1 MHSILDESAALQKEL
16 SMHVAIITPGAA
28 GMFCGSCMQDNTWAR
43 GLMTTGTQVTL
54 IPTYTPI
61 RVDEPNQS
69 QSRVFFGGIN
79 VYLNAKS
86 QLWAQLPQWSK
97 SWLDTPWMIRQLTQ
111 FGVSNDAAEL
121 GDLTLTMLAGG
132 DGPIRAAGEE
142 LARYIGREL
151 KPDIVVFSNALLSG
165 CLPQIQAEFS
175 GPVACVLQGD
185 DVFLDALPD
194 SHRSRAIAAVSER
207 ARGFDG
213 FLTHSRF
220 YRDRMARMLS
230 LPVDRFQTIPLSI
243 DLKPHT
249 GTPGE
254 RAGQPFTIGYF
265 ARLAPEKGLHHLL
278 EAFEIL
284 HARHPEARL
293 CIGGYEPTQHHR
305 YIAEQRQRGAAIG
318 PAVEFS
324 GSPDSIEDKVAF
336 YRSIDILSVP
346 TDFEEPKG
354 IPVLEAWANGVPVVQ
369 PAVGAFPELIGTDGA
384 GGLLVP
390 HRDPMALADAWASLL
405 RDRSQLLTL
414 ARAGYE
420 KVCEQH
426 SHAAVARVTLRAL
439 NTIR

>member
-1 MHSILDESAALQKEL
+1 
-16 SMHVAIITPGAA
+16 
-28 GMFCGSCMQDNTWAR
+28 MFCGSCMQDNTWAR
-43 GLMTTGTQVTL
+43 GLMATGTRVTL

-79 VYLNAKS
+79 IYLTAKS
-86 QLWAQLPQWSK
+86 RVWAGLPLWSK
-97 SWLDTPWMIRQLTQ
+97 AWLDQPWMIRQLTR

-165 CLPQIQAEFS
+165 CLPQIKAEFS
-175 GPVACVLQGD
+175 GPIACVLQGD

-194 SHRSRAIAAVSER
+194 SHHSRVLAAVSVR
-207 ARGFDG
+207 ASGFDG
-213 FLTHSRF
+213 FLTHSTF
-220 YRDRMARMLS
+220 YRDRMAKMLS
-230 LPVDRFQTIPLSI
+230 LPVERFQTIPLSI
-243 DLKPHT
+243 DLEPHT

-254 RAGQPFTIGYF
+254 REGQLFTIGYF

-278 EAFEIL
+278 EAFAVL
-284 HARHPEARL
+284 YAKHPEACLR
-293 CIGGYEPTQHHR
+293 IGGYEPAQHR
-305 YIAEQRQRGAAIG
+305 SYIAEQRRRASVIG

-324 GSPDSIEDKVAF
+324 GSPDSIADKVAF
-336 YRSIDILSVP
+336 YRSIDVLSVP
-346 TDFEEPKG
+346 TEFEEPKG

-390 HRDPMALADAWASLL
+390 HRDSQALASAWASLL
-405 RDRSQLLTL
+405 IDRSRLLSL
-414 ARAGYE
+414 ARAGYS
-420 KVCEQH
+420 KVREQH
-426 SHAAVARVTLRAL
+426 SHAAVARQTLNVLSAL
-439 NTIR
+439 R

>member
-1 MHSILDESAALQKEL
+1 
-16 SMHVAIITPGAA
+16 
-28 GMFCGSCMQDNTWAR
+28 MFCGSCMQDNTWAR
-43 GLMTTGTQVTL
+43 GLIATGTRVTL

-86 QLWAQLPQWSK
+86 RLWARLPQWSK
-97 SWLDTPWMIRQLTQ
+97 SWLDQPWVIRQLTR
-111 FGVSNDAAEL
+111 FGVSHDASEL

-151 KPDIVVFSNALLSG
+151 KPDIVVFSNALISG
-165 CLPQIQAEFS
+165 CLPQIQAEYS

-194 SHRSRAIAAVSER
+194 SHRRRVLAAVSER
-207 ARGFDG
+207 ASGFEG

-220 YRDRMARMLS
+220 YRDRMAQMLS
-230 LPVDRFQTIPLSI
+230 LPVDRFQTIPLLI
-243 DLKPHT
+243 DLEPHT
-249 GTPGE
+249 GTPRE

-278 EAFEIL
+278 EAFALL

-293 CIGGYEPTQHHR
+293 RIGGYEPAQHR
-305 YIAEQRQRGAAIG
+305 SYIAEQRRRAAAIS
-318 PAVEFS
+318 PMIEFI
-324 GSPDSIEDKVAF
+324 GSPDTLEGKVAF
-336 YRSIDILSVP
+336 YRSIDVLSVP

-354 IPVLEAWANGVPVVQ
+354 LPVLEAWANGVPVVQ
-369 PAVGAFPELIGTDGA
+369 PAVGAFLELIGADGE

-390 HRDPMALADAWASLL
+390 HRDPQALADAWASLIT
-405 RDRSQLLTL
+405 DRSRLLAL
-414 ARAGYE
+414 AQAGYQ
-420 KVCEQH
+420 KVREQH
-426 SHAAVARVTLRAL
+426 SHSAVARVTLSVLEA
-439 NTIR
+439 IRWRCGVSTPEV

>member
-1 MHSILDESAALQKEL
+1 
-16 SMHVAIITPGAA
+16 MHVAIVTPGAA

-43 GLMTTGTQVTL
+43 GLMATGTRVTL

-86 QLWAQLPQWSK
+86 RVWAGLPRWSK
-97 SWLDTPWMIRQLTQ
+97 SWLDQPWIIRQLTR
-111 FGVSNDAAEL
+111 FGVSHDAAEL

-132 DGPIRAAGEE
+132 DGPIREAGEE

-151 KPDIVVFSNALLSG
+151 KPDIVVFSNALISG

-213 FLTHSRF
+213 FLTHSKF
-220 YRDRMARMLS
+220 YRDRMAKMLS
-230 LPVDRFQTIPLSI
+230 LPVERFQTIPLSI
-243 DLKPHT
+243 DLEPHT

-254 RAGQPFTIGYF
+254 REGQPFTIGYF

-278 EAFEIL
+278 EAFSLL
-284 HARHPEARL
+284 HTKHPEARL
-293 CIGGYEPTQHHR
+293 RIGGYEPAQHRH
-305 YIAEQRQRGAAIG
+305 YIAEQRRRGAAIG
-318 PAVEFS
+318 PTVEFR
-324 GSPDSIEDKVAF
+324 GSPDMIADKVAF
-336 YRSIDILSVP
+336 YRSIDVLSVP
-346 TDFEEPKG
+346 TEFQEPKG

-369 PAVGAFPELIGTDGA
+369 PAVGAFVELMGTDGA

-390 HRDPMALADAWASLL
+390 HRDPQALAEAWTRLL
-405 RDRSQLLTL
+405 TDRSRLLAL
-414 ARAGYE
+414 ARTGYD
-420 KVCEQH
+420 KVREQH
-426 SHAAVARVTLRAL
+426 SHEAVARVTLRAL
-439 NTIR
+439 NAIR